1 MTFMGNM
8 TTANADEINPNN
20 FASRPGVFSVK
31 SVTSSDYLFGSN
43 MGLQTPENNLT
54 ISHSKIKRSLPYPT
68 TLGDCGPGHLG
79 STPLVRMLAQTPQL
93 LPALAFMGGYV
104 ILYNKFREDGAPDWA
119 AAGGAVV
126 SSSILSWGILGG
138 MR

>member
-1 MTFMGNM
+1 MAFMGNM

-31 SVTSSDYLFGSN
+31 STTSSDYLFGSN

-79 STPLVRMLAQTPQL
+79 GHIPCTAAKGAGVVLALLLIARVGPRLWRLWPMLEPR
-93 LPALAFMGGYV
+93 
-104 ILYNKFREDGAPDWA
+104 RE
-119 AAGGAVV
+119 
-126 SSSILSWGILGG
+126 
-138 MR
+138 